1 MNLHTRKFLSA
12 TLFALGAVSTPA
24 LPKDIGWYGGLGLG
38 QSTFVDSCTGV
49 AGPGISCTEKD
60 TAWKIFGGYQFN
72 RNFAGE
78 FGYADLGKTTV
89 SLSGFGSASIG
100 AKGFELTGVGSVPV
114 NEQLSVYGRL
124 GFFLWNVD
132 LKDGTGVNG
141 SASASGISLT
151 FGFGASFNV
160 ATNAALRLEWQRYK
174 DVGDANTTGKG
185 DIDLIGAGLVV
196 KF

>member
-1 MNLHTRKFLSA
+1 MNSHIRKFFSA
-12 TLFALGAVSTPA
+12 ALFAFVTASTPA
-24 LPKDIGWYGGLGLG
+24 LSQDTGWYGGLGIG

-49 AGPGISCTEKD
+49 VGPGISCEEKD

-100 AKGFELTGVGSVPV
+100 AQGFELTGVGSVPV

-132 LKDGTGVNG
+132 LKAGVIG
-141 SASASGISLT
+141 SASASGIGLT

-174 DVGDANTTGKG
+174 DVGDANTTSKG